1 VFSLSN
7 TASCRAFQLR
17 GWTHSTILGN
27 TSQTDTFSLSLLAFP
42 NFFSLKSECLLGSF
56 FTNRFLLLVLVSS
69 RTSLYYF
76 LDLLWFNEEVMK
88 CEFLHFRQWPDSVPV
103 AHVGRPNK
111 FRRNFGETRERLVPI
126 QSLALMLIFMSEISS
141 PNDTKLNRQG

>member
-1 VFSLSN
+1 LSGLSIERLDAFDNTWEHIADRHILSLSVG
-7 TASCRAFQLR
+7 L
-17 GWTHSTILGN
+17 
-27 TSQTDTFSLSLLAFP
+27 SQ
-42 NFFSLKSECLLGSF
+42 FFSLKSECLLGSF